1 MSSAQEMVKLS
12 SKLAEKIK
20 DGQGAIN
27 ADETAEF
34 KSVLLSMGIANP
46 VTRQT
51 SGNQTKYHQDLSR
64 QLSDFLLPVVQV
76 SANSII
82 ISLPEVHCCS
92 LVLLAENFL

>member
-12 SKLAEKIK
+12 SKLAEKIR

-27 ADETAEF
+27 ADETIEF

-51 SGNQTKYHQDLSR
+51 SGNETKYHQ
-64 QLSDFLLPVVQV
+64 QLAKQLCEFLYPIVKVCVV
-76 SANSII
+76 I
-82 ISLPEVHCCS
+82 CS
-92 LVLLAENFL
+92 VDYWYERLDTIGSSHH